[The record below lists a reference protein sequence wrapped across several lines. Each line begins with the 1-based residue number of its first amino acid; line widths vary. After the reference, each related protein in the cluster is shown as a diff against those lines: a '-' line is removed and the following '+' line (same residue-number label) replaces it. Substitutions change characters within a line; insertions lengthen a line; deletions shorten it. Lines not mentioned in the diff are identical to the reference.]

1 MIEELEC
8 YARVSPAAG
17 RPAFASMDAQ
27 VDKAADGTVNQR
39 PCLPLGDGQSMPFR
53 MSTSNT
59 AARTNRYLKKKLRKQ
74 NKKKGVSLAS
84 AEEVDDVK
92 EVNEISDANGG
103 AEEKTDVEVEW
114 VAAVDQE
121 TESDPLFK
129 QYAKIFEKFRTGDL
143 SRFEEERKEE
153 PVDHWKKLVE
163 RKKPV
168 ELDLKD
174 ENEDES
180 EGQKLSKRKLK
191 LISRMSVAD
200 LKTSVRHPELVEMH
214 DVTARDPLTLVQ
226 LKSTRN
232 TVPVPRH
239 WCFKRKYLQ
248 GKRGFEKPPF
258 KLPEFIRRTGIMEMR
273 EAVLEKDDS
282 KSLKTKMREKMRPK
296 MGKIDIDYQK
306 LHDAFFKWQT
316 KPKMTIHGDLYFE
329 GKEFETV
336 LKDKK
341 PGDLSAELRLA
352 LGMPTGA
359 NAHKV
364 PPPWLIAM
372 QRYGPPPSYPSQR
385 IPGLNAPI
393 PDGTSFGYHAGGWG
407 KPPVDEYGR
416 PLYGDV
422 FGLSGGREA
431 YQAEE
436 VTDKSLWG
444 EMEPESEDEDEE
456 EAEEEEEDAETAGA
470 AQDDESG
477 LQTPAGGT
485 ATPGGMASIPPGLE
499 TPGLIELR
507 KRKIEEEMEMREN
520 PALFTVLPEKR
531 TERLGQSM
539 MASTHV
545 YDVSG
550 AGPSKKR
557 RDDGGIDVALD
568 PSELEM
574 DQSEMHSRLEQ
585 KIQDSRSHL
594 IKDPEISDMLSR
606 HIQDSKKKNKADDAK
621 KKKFKF

>member
-1 MIEELEC
+1 MTI
-8 YARVSPAAG
+8 
-17 RPAFASMDAQ
+17 
-27 VDKAADGTVNQR
+27 DKAK
-39 PCLPLGDGQSMPFR
+39 
-53 MSTSNT
+53 
-59 AARTNRYLKKKLRKQ
+59 TNRYLKKKLRKQ
-74 NKKKGVSLAS
+74 NKKNKAS
-84 AEEVDDVK
+84 APAADEKKEPETPDVIEVHEQKDADK
-92 EVNEISDANGG
+92 SDGPSD
-103 AEEKTDVEVEW
+103 EPIVEVEW
-114 VAAVDQE
+114 VASVDQN

-143 SRFEEERKEE
+143 SHCEDESREE

-163 RKKPV
+163 RKKPA
-168 ELDLKD
+168 EMDLKD
-174 ENEDES
+174 DDDKDES
-180 EGQKLSKRKLK
+180 GQKLSKRKAK
-191 LISRMSVAD
+191 LMSRMSVAD
-200 LKTSVRHPELVEMH
+200 LKTLVRHPELVEMH
-214 DVTARDPLTLVQ
+214 DVTARDPLTLVL

-258 KLPEFIRRTGIMEMR
+258 ELPEFIRRTGIMEMR

-341 PGDLSAELRLA
+341 PGELSAELRQA
-352 LGMPTGA
+352 LGMPVGP

-422 FGLSGGREA
+422 FGLSGGKDSF
-431 YQAEE
+431 QAEE
-436 VTDKSLWG
+436 VIDKGLWG
-444 EMEPESEDEDEE
+444 EMEPESEDEEE
-456 EAEEEEEDAETAGA
+456 SEAEEEDEEESESTAGTA
-470 AQDDESG
+470 ARADDSG
-477 LQTPAGGT
+477 LQTPASGL

-507 KRKIEEEMEMREN
+507 KRKIEEEMEMRDN

-531 TERLGQSM
+531 TDKLGQSM
-539 MASTHV
+539 MGSTHV
-545 YDVSG
+545 YEVSG

-557 RDDGGIDVALD
+557 REGDGVDVALD

-574 DQSEMHSRLEQ
+574 DQQELRPLLEQ
-585 KIQDSRSHL
+585 KIQDTRSHL
-594 IKDPEISDMLSR
+594 TKDPELGDMLSR
-606 HIQDSKKKNKADDAK
+606 HLQDSKKKSSKTDDAK